1 MREDTTETRI
11 CVGESCTSTG
21 DTRGA
26 PGEGRTWQHTA
37 MTTSH
42 RHALLLCAHH
52 RYFCSLFHTIN
63 IKNIYFHRFPNRNS
77 LPEQSCI
84 YRSQHTLIPI
94 SGASGT
100 QVYWLWTT
108 HTMLRGIYTLELLK
122 AAFKSLKETNWANV
136 HWLNNAFKSLFH
148 SSGKTVI
155 HKYIQGYIA
164 LKHKLCL

>member
-21 DTRGA
+21 DTGGA

-108 HTMLRGIYTLELLK
+108 HTHNAQRNLHR
-122 AAFKSLKETNWANV
+122 AFKGCFQKLKRNK
-136 HWLNNAFKSLFH
+136 LSKC
-148 SSGKTVI
+148 
-155 HKYIQGYIA
+155 A
-164 LKHKLCL
+164 LIKQCFQKPFPF